1 MMMRP
6 NTGERAGAGGREMH
20 VEQSIGGVL
29 ASLLS
34 ICFSDGLFILLG
46 YRVSRSPLKSFCP
59 SQEQR
64 NEHNGGVVHGAE
76 SECTV

>member
-6 NTGERAGAGGREMH
+6 NTGGREMH
-20 VEQSIGGVL
+20 AEYRWGPPP
-29 ASLLS
+29 SLSLP
-34 ICFSDGLFILLG
+34 ICFGRRRDGLFILLG

-59 SQEQR
+59 PQEQR
-64 NEHNGGVVHGAE
+64 NEHNGGVVHGTG